1 MKPLDTIAFVSNE
14 KSYSPLLSRGARPLR
29 SEQLS
34 DPQDWLEQYGDYL
47 FRCAVLRVREQTVA
61 EELVQ
66 ETFLAALQAKERF
79 AGKSTE
85 RSWLVGILKHK
96 IVDHFRKSSREQ
108 TGLERDVSEE
118 GLPQLFDDIGHWK
131 DDSSGPKEWIN
142 PAAAVDRKEFWEA
155 MKYCLSQLPSRTATV
170 FAMREIDEMSSEEVC
185 MTLNITKANLWVM
198 LHRARSQLRH
208 CMEIN
213 YMGNSN

>member
-1 MKPLDTIAFVSNE
+1 MTELPLST
-14 KSYSPLLSRGARPLR
+14 
-29 SEQLS
+29 EQLS
-34 DPQDWLEQYGDYL
+34 DPQDWLEKYGDYL

-96 IVDHFRKSSREQ
+96 IVDYFRKSSREQ
-108 TGLERDVSEE
+108 TGVEADVAEE
-118 GLPQLFDDIGHWK
+118 GASQLFDEGGHWK
-131 DDSSGPKEWIN
+131 DESSGPKEWGN
-142 PAAAVDRKEFWEA
+142 PGAAVDKKEFWEA
-155 MKYCLSQLPSRTATV
+155 MKHCLSQLPSRTATV

-185 MTLNITKANLWVM
+185 STLNITKANLWVM
-198 LHRARSQLRH
+198 LHRARSQLRL
-208 CMEIN
+208 CLEVR
-213 YMGNSN
+213 YMGMQ